1 MPTPREMEVIKA
13 RKREC
18 PPEFNDR
25 RFSITTND
33 RYGNTKTYVGNE
45 ASKLLYYGKLEAKRL
60 RKQRRREERLKKQKR
75 RSLILVTRD
84 FMMMVVLITL
94 RVLTPNG
101 SILRAEKRAMVK
113 KTKGADRLTL

>member
-1 MPTPREMEVIKA
+1 MS
-13 RKREC
+13 
-18 PPEFNDR
+18 PEFNDR

-60 RKQRRREERLKKQKR
+60 RKQRRREERLKKQR
-75 RSLILVTRD
+75 ERSLILVTRD

-101 SILRAEKRAMVK
+101 SILRVEKRAMVK
-113 KTKGADRLTL
+113 KTNGADRLTL

>member
-1 MPTPREMEVIKA
+1 MRTPREMEVIKA

-45 ASKLLYYGKLEAKRL
+45 ASKLLYYRKLEAKRL
-60 RKQRRREERLKKQKR
+60 RKQRRREERLKKQREAESHSGDAGFYDDGGINNTTSVDPEWIDIESGEESDGR
-75 RSLILVTRD
+75 RRRGQIV
-84 FMMMVVLITL
+84 
-94 RVLTPNG
+94 
-101 SILRAEKRAMVK
+101 
-113 KTKGADRLTL
+113 